1 MGKISGQNFVI
12 RFFCKYLAIGRKISK
27 MAITFEGS
35 TISPNSLRVFL
46 RIIIPTYGQNI
57 IENGV
62 DQFGT
67 FPRKMP
73 VALRKCKVF
82 RADFFAINSNSY
94 VEFML

>member
-1 MGKISGQNFVI
+1 MGKISGQHFVI

-67 FPRKMP
+67 FPRKY
-73 VALRKCKVF
+73 VAYLRGVF
-82 RADFFAINSNSY
+82 LFNLDP
-94 VEFML
+94 